1 VFDVVSL
8 GPDVRRPAAHKRS
21 QRRKL
26 AVASW
31 SPSRD
36 GRVYTRMEIE
46 ASPILE
52 YAASMSAASGVRVTL
67 THVIGKA
74 VAAGLRE
81 VPEFNAR
88 VVLGRVVRNQRV
100 DVGFAVD
107 LAEGT
112 DLAPVTL
119 RAVDSMSTV
128 QIASAIGDRAERLR
142 TGADR
147 DFTMANAFVRWAPR
161 LLARP
166 ALAFVSLWN
175 GGWGRRSFGV
185 AGFPFGAA
193 FISNVGSVGLDEA
206 LLAPLPLARCSVYVC
221 VGAVRERPV
230 VVNSSVVARPT
241 VILTATADHR
251 IVDGVHAARLAAYL
265 RSVLAEPSAL
275 DDVRGPARPTGSPNA
290 ARRR

>member
-1 VFDVVSL
+1 MKIVDL
-8 GPDVRRPAAHKRS
+8 GNDIGRIATSYHS

-31 SPSRD
+31 RPSRD

-46 ASPILE
+46 ASPILQ
-52 YAASMSAASGVRVTL
+52 YASSVSAASGARVTI

-74 VAAGLRE
+74 MAAGLRA

-88 VVLGRVVRNQRV
+88 VVLGRVVPHEQV

-107 LAEGT
+107 LADGT

-119 RAVDSMSTV
+119 RAVDSMSTL
-128 QIASAIGDRAERLR
+128 QIASEIADRTELLR
-142 TGADR
+142 SGADR
-147 DFTMANAFVRWAPR
+147 DFNTANRFVRWAPR

-175 GGWGRRSFGV
+175 GGLGRRSFGV
-185 AGFPFGAA
+185 AAFPFGGA

-206 LLAPLPLARCSVYVC
+206 LLAPLPLARCSLYVC

-230 VVNSSVVARPT
+230 VVNASVVARPT
-241 VILTATADHR
+241 VVITATADHR
-251 IVDGVHAARLAAYL
+251 IVDGVHAARLAAFL
-265 RSVLAEPSAL
+265 RSALAEPSAL
-275 DDVRGPARPTGSPNA
+275 DDGPTRQD
-290 ARRR
+290 